1 MEELQAKIKTL
12 ESENMSKEHEISS
25 LRHNNTNLE
34 AEVEKL
40 EGHVTKHKGE
50 LDRVGEAGSQNEA
63 LQRRLQ
69 LLEEE
74 AEESDKNLRETNEKY
89 AAPMT
94 TIHRGFLADDR
105 TTGYVRQTSKLD
117 TTSARCRLWRTR
129 KSNGS
134 RSTRRWRRSTQP
146 SRRSSRISRLRLA
159 TSEQSVSQHGFCR
172 TVHCV

>member
-1 MEELQAKIKTL
+1 
-12 ESENMSKEHEISS
+12 MSKEHEISS

-50 LDRVGEAGSQNEA
+50 LDRVGEAGTQNEA

-89 AAPMT
+89 AAPSI
-94 TIHRGFLADDR
+94 TI
-105 TTGYVRQTSKLD
+105 V
-117 TTSARCRLWRTR
+117 RLWLTVVP
-129 KSNGS
+129 
-134 RSTRRWRRSTQP
+134 Q
-146 SRRSSRISRLRLA
+146 A
-159 TSEQSVSQHGFCR
+159 TSDRRQSWTLRAQGAGFGELAR
-172 TVHCV
+172 TMGAEVRGDGAEVCDRQEGAGGFPD

>member
-1 MEELQAKIKTL
+1 
-12 ESENMSKEHEISS
+12 MSKEHEISS

-94 TIHRGFLADDR
+94 IVHREFGWLTI
-105 TTGYVRQTSKLD
+105 VPQ
-117 TTSARCRLWRTR
+117 
-129 KSNGS
+129 
-134 RSTRRWRRSTQP
+134 
-146 SRRSSRISRLRLA
+146 A
-159 TSEQSVSQHGFCR
+159 TSDRRQSWTLRAQGAGFGELARAMGAEVRGDGTEVCDR
-172 TVHCV
+172 QEGAGGFPD

>member
-1 MEELQAKIKTL
+1 
-12 ESENMSKEHEISS
+12 MSKEHEISS

-89 AAPMT
+89 VAAMI
-94 TIHRGFLADDR
+94 TIYCGFWGVFFRLTLVPQATSDRRQSWTLRAQGAGVGKFARTMGAEVRGDGAEVCDRQEGARGFPD
-105 TTGYVRQTSKLD
+105 
-117 TTSARCRLWRTR
+117 
-129 KSNGS
+129 
-134 RSTRRWRRSTQP
+134 
-146 SRRSSRISRLRLA
+146 
-159 TSEQSVSQHGFCR
+159 
-172 TVHCV
+172 